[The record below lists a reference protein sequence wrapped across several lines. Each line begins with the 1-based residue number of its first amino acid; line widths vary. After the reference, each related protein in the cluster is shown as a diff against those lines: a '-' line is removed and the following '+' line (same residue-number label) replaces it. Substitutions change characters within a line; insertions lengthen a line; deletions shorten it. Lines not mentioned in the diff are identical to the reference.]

1 MKKLLVSIMMFVMI
15 CVAVEAIADSNRKIN
30 FENDEYILYLGAPQ
44 KIAVTVERINEEAPK
59 QTKLNWSSSDENIVT
74 VSNGSIKG
82 IAAGK
87 ATVTAEAQD
96 DPSLS
101 SSVTV
106 EVRVPVKKVTVDP
119 VKGTLIVGASP
130 ELATMKMNYFIEPE
144 NAFAQD
150 VIWTSSN
157 ENIAKIDADG
167 TIHAL
172 AKGNVIITAT
182 STDPT
187 GKKKARQILL

>member
-130 ELATMKMNYFIEPE
+130 ELATMKMN
-144 NAFAQD
+144 
-150 VIWTSSN
+150 
-157 ENIAKIDADG
+157 
-167 TIHAL
+167 
-172 AKGNVIITAT
+172 
-182 STDPT
+182 
-187 GKKKARQILL
+187 